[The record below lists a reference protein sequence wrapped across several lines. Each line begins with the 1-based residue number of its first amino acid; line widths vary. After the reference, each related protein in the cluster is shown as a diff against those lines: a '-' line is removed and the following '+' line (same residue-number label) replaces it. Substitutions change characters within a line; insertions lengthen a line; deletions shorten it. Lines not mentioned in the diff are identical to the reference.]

1 MGSFSAHLNP
11 QAFFRRT
18 IIFTIVSLIVLFV
31 SSLTLFLTSAKG
43 TKALFI
49 GIPVERI
56 DDWVHFADE
65 NGISYITTD
74 GIVVRLDHYNPE
86 QLTVDEL
93 KERFLP
99 DDDRLTPFLKELPKL
114 FDYES
119 DGRKMRLI
127 ILEKP
132 FPFEQ
137 LRKWDETASIGLMF
151 AGDSQS
157 NLFER
162 IFFFS
167 VTLACF
173 ALSVAIQRKARFGL
187 IFLATVF
194 AAVFLS
200 GSLLVLN
207 AAVFIGNVFLALWR
221 KWQPHREYFIV
232 YGEDLLERRDKIFI
246 GVEAAAAVCC
256 AVLPPF
262 WFPGERLASVAAIAM
277 ACFGI
282 FWGAAVVLR
291 AMSQPRKFHFVMRPL
306 IGQSYKLPF
315 KSAGVEIALGCVA
328 AVIPLVSLLFFRTPS
343 IETPLPS
350 APLSFDSISY
360 EEIYEEAQNQPRGTL
375 NAVGYLEEKVF
386 QYCYRYEKL
395 ERLPPPGY
403 EVTVPRFFYDA
414 NSVQNEKITIEI
426 FTEDGFKSI
435 IEKVKSDPLSVY
447 FSGGLI
453 APGTAP
459 KAYAVWIVASAF
471 YFILLMPF
479 FRISVKK
486 NRIFEYKG
494 RV

>member
-1 MGSFSAHLNP
+1 MGSFLAHLNP

-31 SSLTLFLTSAKG
+31 SSLTLFLISAKG

-56 DDWVHFADE
+56 DDWIHFADE

-99 DDDRLTPFLKELPKL
+99 DDDRFTPFLKELPKL

-246 GVEAAAAVCC
+246 GLEAAAAV
-256 AVLPPF
+256 
-262 WFPGERLASVAAIAM
+262 
-277 ACFGI
+277 
-282 FWGAAVVLR
+282 
-291 AMSQPRKFHFVMRPL
+291 
-306 IGQSYKLPF
+306 
-315 KSAGVEIALGCVA
+315 
-328 AVIPLVSLLFFRTPS
+328 
-343 IETPLPS
+343 
-350 APLSFDSISY
+350 
-360 EEIYEEAQNQPRGTL
+360 
-375 NAVGYLEEKVF
+375 
-386 QYCYRYEKL
+386 
-395 ERLPPPGY
+395 
-403 EVTVPRFFYDA
+403 
-414 NSVQNEKITIEI
+414 
-426 FTEDGFKSI
+426 
-435 IEKVKSDPLSVY
+435 
-447 FSGGLI
+447 
-453 APGTAP
+453 
-459 KAYAVWIVASAF
+459 
-471 YFILLMPF
+471 
-479 FRISVKK
+479 
-486 NRIFEYKG
+486 
-494 RV
+494 